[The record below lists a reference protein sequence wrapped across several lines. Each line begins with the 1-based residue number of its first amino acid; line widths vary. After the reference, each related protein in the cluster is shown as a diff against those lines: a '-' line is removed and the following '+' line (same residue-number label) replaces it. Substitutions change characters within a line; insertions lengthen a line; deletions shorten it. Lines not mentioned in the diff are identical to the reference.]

1 MEQIQSVTK
10 ENNPNFSVRS
20 ALTSETGKKMVSPD
34 RELFH
39 PKLKNDSLSV
49 QLEEVRLH
57 GVCMDNMIENI
68 TKIFLKLSEEGGH
81 LCKDNKILKITMENI
96 SMAEQPSVS

>member
-1 MEQIQSVTK
+1 MEQILSIRE
-10 ENNPNFSVRS
+10 ENIPSFSLRS

-39 PKLKNDSLSV
+39 PKLKENDSLSV
-49 QLEEVRLH
+49 QLEAVRLN
-57 GVCMDNMIENI
+57 GVSMDNMIENLI
-68 TKIFLKLSEEGGH
+68 KIFLKLSEEGGQ

-96 SMAEQPSVS
+96 CIAE